1 MRVPGDSLPGFGYA
15 TFQPPHL
22 YDGAFYFEI
31 MEDLFFSEVE
41 KTAFWIAGYT
51 NDDQGNV
58 NEIIKSL
65 KGGAKTFAE
74 WVGCEIY
81 DVSTFVNNKPPRYQY
96 MRVYYAK
103 TELPPEGAFILD
115 DKWTMLKWIEY

>member
-1 MRVPGDSLPGFGYA
+1 LA
-15 TFQPPHL
+15 TPLFSRPTCTTVL
-22 YDGAFYFEI
+22 FYFEL
-31 MEDLFFSEVE
+31 MKDLFFSEVE